1 MSQPFR
7 TIDDAFDDPDLDQP
21 PVVTCDGLVKI
32 YKVADLEVV
41 ALQGLDLVV
50 EAGEFVAVIGASG
63 SGKSTLLRILGGLET
78 PSAGTVQVGG
88 HDLLH
93 MGARQRT
100 SYRRSVA
107 GFVWQQTARNLMP
120 YLSASENVQFPM
132 MLRRGGRRDRQAQ
145 AVRLLGLVGLAD
157 RAEHRPAE
165 LSGGEQQRVAI
176 AVALANNPAILFAD
190 EPTGEL
196 DSATA
201 SEIFALLRHVNEE
214 RGVTV
219 IAVTHDPQVADHVRR
234 TVAIRDGRVASEVLR
249 RDSGAGAAG
258 GPLIAEE
265 FAVLDR
271 VGRLQLPEDYIDA
284 LALSQRVRLT
294 LDPDHI
300 SVFPDRQSASG
311 TDEEAPDED

>member
-1 MSQPFR
+1 MNQPTR
-7 TIDDAFDDPDLDQP
+7 SLEDAFSDPDANQP
-21 PVVTCDGLVKI
+21 PVISCDSLVKI

-50 EAGEFVAVIGASG
+50 EAGEFVAVIGSSG

-78 PSAGTVQVGG
+78 PSAGTVRVGG
-88 HDLLH
+88 YDLLH
-93 MGARQRT
+93 MGRRQRT
-100 SYRRSVA
+100 MYRRSAV

-120 YLSASENVQFPM
+120 YLSAVENVEFPM
-132 MLRRGGRRDRQAQ
+132 MLRGGGRRDRRGRA
-145 AVRLLGLVGLAD
+145 ARLLDLVGLSARAD
-157 RAEHRPAE
+157 HRPAE

-176 AVALANNPAILFAD
+176 AVALANDPAILFAD

-196 DSATA
+196 DSVTA
-201 SEIFALLRHVNEE
+201 SEIFGLLRHVNEE

-219 IAVTHDPQVADHVRR
+219 VAVTHDPQVAEHVRR

-249 RDSGAGAAG
+249 RGEGGVDGGA
-258 GPLIAEE
+258 LVAEE

-284 LALSQRVRLT
+284 LALEQRVRLT

-300 SVFPDRQSASG
+300 SVFPDRAPESG
-311 TDEEAPDED
+311 PDQGVADES